1 MFALAKQAFPSGE
14 GGSRRL
20 TDEEIEVCTAEKTS
34 VPSII
39 IKFKNFRLGENLPFK
54 NFKKIC
60 EFFRK
65 SETFLKKIGLIG

>member
-1 MFALAKQAFPSGE
+1 MRAYLQANVG
-14 GGSRRL
+14 
-20 TDEEIEVCTAEKTS
+20 TTAVVDEETGVCTVEKTS